1 MIEEDYKMISI
12 HLNQCVDEA
21 LKRVYDRDYS
31 LIERE
36 VSERAIVFRFGLYMN
51 EILQSTEFSVYD
63 IDVEYNRNGNEPK
76 RLPNHKN
83 GTYPDFIIHKRE
95 VNTDNL
101 LVLEFKTEWY
111 NNQKADKDKIQK
123 YMDLSGEY
131 KFKYGATILINKDR
145 PQIEWFEHTLL

>member
-1 MIEEDYKMISI
+1 MKQDWEIDYDQLK
-12 HLNQCVDEA
+12 QYVDYA
-21 LKRVYDRDYS
+21 LEKLYQKDMS
-31 LIERE
+31 LIDRKA
-36 VSERAIVFRFGLYMN
+36 SERDIVFRFGLYMN
-51 EILQSTEFSVYD
+51 EILQSTEFCVYD

>member
-1 MIEEDYKMISI
+1 MKQDWEIDYDQLKQYV
-12 HLNQCVDEA
+12 NCA
-21 LKRVYDRDYS
+21 LEKLYQKDMS
-31 LIERE
+31 LIDRKA
-36 VSERAIVFRFGLYMN
+36 SERAIVFRFGLYMN

-76 RLPNHKN
+76 RLPNHPN
-83 GTYPDFIIHKRE
+83 GTYPDFIIHRRE

-111 NNQKADKDKIQK
+111 NNQKEDKDKIQK

-131 KFKYGATILINKDR
+131 KFKFGATILIGKDR
-145 PQIEWFEHTLL
+145 PRIEWIEHKKL

>member
-1 MIEEDYKMISI
+1 MKQDWEID
-12 HLNQCVDEA
+12 
-21 LKRVYDRDYS
+21 YDRLKQYVDYALEKLYQKDMS
-31 LIERE
+31 LIDRK
-36 VSERAIVFRFGLYMN
+36 VSERAIVFRFGLYMH

-76 RLPNHKN
+76 RSPNHKN

>member
-1 MIEEDYKMISI
+1 MKQYWEID
-12 HLNQCVDEA
+12 
-21 LKRVYDRDYS
+21 YDRLKQYVDYALEKLYQKDMS
-31 LIERE
+31 LIDRKA
-36 VSERAIVFRFGLYMN
+36 SERAIVFRFGLYMN

-76 RLPNHKN
+76 RLPNHPN
-83 GTYPDFIIHKRE
+83 GTYPDFIIHRRE

-111 NNQKADKDKIQK
+111 NNQKEDKDKIQK

-131 KFKYGATILINKDR
+131 KFKFGATILIGKDR
-145 PQIEWFEHTLL
+145 SQIEWIEHKKL

>member
-1 MIEEDYKMISI
+1 MKHIDNICLDPIRQYV
-12 HLNQCVDEA
+12 QRAVDE
-21 LKRVYDRDYS
+21 VYKNDKS
-31 LIERE
+31 LIVRDVNER
-36 VSERAIVFRFGLYMN
+36 SIVFRFGLYLY
-51 EILQSTEFSVYD
+51 EILKFTEFKDYD

-131 KFKYGATILINKDR
+131 KFKYGATIVNQQR
-145 PQIEWFEHTLL
+145 